1 VNGRSPVTSVPAS
14 KLNPYSY
21 FPMVMQHVK
30 RLIFLSLL
38 AGTMY
43 RGAWAMEGTLPGA
56 KTTLPTAEYKRAD
69 MNLYL
74 KSDIVKAHPTAVI
87 MATGSYSQKGDS
99 YFITPHKKAPQA
111 LYIEVLND
119 WIEPITPPNMTT
131 ALPIPPDEMQIRE
144 PQGDVQFALP
154 TAPASFAPVTDGM
167 TIPNGTVIKTGPDGT
182 AAVLFGGVDSARLI
196 PNSES
201 AVQQVVTS
209 QSRAAEVDL
218 TKGGVFSKV
227 GTQVGVQGDY
237 EVHTP
242 NGNASTQ
249 GGDFVTIDYQAKQPH
264 TDIWVAQGTVNFVK
278 TDGTKAGPVTSDGTG
293 PLHVFRTFSDP
304 AGSLGL
310 DGDELTEIMNFIPM
324 ANQKTK
330 SLRDKMARGVA
341 LTTAEQDYLHRIKEV
356 PSVIKLALV
365 EPPPAPKM
373 GPAPVIKP
381 APVATTL
388 PAKTP
393 APTHKAGPDSIVV
406 HSNGIIKFEGAMMGL
421 AEFQTKLKAAVLA
434 KPDQAFVIKA
444 GKKVA
449 YDKIQ
454 QVLDS
459 CRDANVAHVTAPPP
473 PPAPAAAASGT
484 QTLNL
489 PAPNLLLHPSTNS
502 LSTDAPPVPPSSPS
516 AVPVTNAPTIPAG
529 P

>member
-1 VNGRSPVTSVPAS
+1 
-14 KLNPYSY
+14 
-21 FPMVMQHVK
+21 M
-30 RLIFLSLL
+30 
-38 AGTMY
+38 
-43 RGAWAMEGTLPGA
+43 
-56 KTTLPTAEYKRAD
+56 
-69 MNLYL
+69 
-74 KSDIVKAHPTAVI
+74 
-87 MATGSYSQKGDS
+87 
-99 YFITPHKKAPQA
+99 
-111 LYIEVLND
+111 
-119 WIEPITPPNMTT
+119 
-131 ALPIPPDEMQIRE
+131 
-144 PQGDVQFALP
+144 
-154 TAPASFAPVTDGM
+154 
-167 TIPNGTVIKTGPDGT
+167 
-182 AAVLFGGVDSARLI
+182 
-196 PNSES
+196 
-201 AVQQVVTS
+201 
-209 QSRAAEVDL
+209 
-218 TKGGVFSKV
+218 
-227 GTQVGVQGDY
+227 
-237 EVHTP
+237 
-242 NGNASTQ
+242 
-249 GGDFVTIDYQAKQPH
+249 
-264 TDIWVAQGTVNFVK
+264 WVAQGTVNFVK